1 MKTYRMN
8 ESSEL
13 TPLER
18 DILHTIGRLN
28 GDGIKMAMKRLYQ
41 MTCEEGVA

>member
-1 MKTYRMN
+1 MKTYRMS

-18 DILHTIGRLN
+18 DILCALRRLN
-28 GDGIKMAMKRLYQ
+28 GDSMKMAMKRLRQ
-41 MTCEEGVA
+41 MAREEGVA